1 MNCWLNIYRAAK
13 AAVRSLRAETVIDGN
28 NKRVKN
34 HLFVLNYLTVLG
46 YTKTIIHL
54 SVGG

>member
-13 AAVRSLRAETVIDGN
+13 AAVRSLRAETVIVGN
-28 NKRVKN
+28 NKGVKN